1 MRKPIIEHL
10 RDIADSDVRERA
22 VRNCISPDVMVDDIE
37 DAIYVGITWR
47 KSPEGYEYW
56 NDVVMGKKPTL
67 PFRFTLVDRITQ
79 LETQHATLT
88 PGSTE
93 AAHLWD
99 LRCEV
104 ANILVEWDKRD
115 GI

>member
-10 RDIADSDVRERA
+10 RDIADSDVRDRA

-56 NDVVMGKKPTL
+56 NDVIMGKKPTL

-79 LETQHATLT
+79 LETQHATLARKKHER
-88 PGSTE
+88 SSI
-93 AAHLWD
+93 ALYHLYK
-99 LRCEV
+99 L
-104 ANILVEWDKRD
+104 ISKRKLYFTLP
-115 GI
+115 